1 MTGSNLL
8 TRIVF
13 DPKDER
19 AYALVRI
26 VFGCIAFL
34 NICDLWDYRET
45 LFSAAGIVPINLDGN
60 RYHLSLFYFLQSS
73 EAVTSYFLFSGMM
86 ALLLTFGIIP
96 RVAAICVFVW
106 QVSYSAQL
114 GFVTYGAD
122 SAMRVYAFL
131 IMVSPLGACW
141 TIRNVLTKSPSP
153 PAQVPGYGIVLMR
166 IQLAVIYIDTTIVKL
181 ASEHWRNGE
190 AFTYYMLS
198 VYSRWKSPLFADW
211 AWLSTACT
219 YGALLLEFLLPIL
232 LFVRRTRM
240 VAMFLGISLHL
251 MIAVTSS
258 NLLMFSLAMIPGYL
272 SFLDGRELSQ
282 AADRFRF
289 FRRTRLS

>member
-13 DPKDER
+13 DPRDER
-19 AYALVRI
+19 VYALVRI
-26 VFGCIAFL
+26 IFGCIAFL

-45 LFSAAGIVPINLDGN
+45 LFSASGIVPIDLDGDGI
-60 RYHLSLFYFLQSS
+60 HLSLFYFLRSS
-73 EAVTSYFLFSGMM
+73 EAVTGYFLFSGVM
-86 ALLLTFGIIP
+86 ALLLTFGVIP

-106 QVSYSAQL
+106 QISYSAQL

-122 SAMRVYAFL
+122 LVMQVFAFL

-141 TIRNVLTKSPSP
+141 TIRDLFNKSTSVA
-153 PAQVPGYGIVLMR
+153 AQVPGYGIVLMR
-166 IQLAVIYIDTTIVKL
+166 IQLAVIYVDTTIVKL

-211 AWLSTACT
+211 EWLSIACT
-219 YGALLLEFLLPIL
+219 YGALLLEFILPVL
-232 LFVRRTRM
+232 LFVRKTRM
-240 VAMFLGISLHL
+240 VAIYMGLSMHL

-258 NLLMFSLAMIPGYL
+258 NLLMFSLVMIPGYL
-272 SFLDGRELSQ
+272 AFLDGGELRQ
-282 AADRFRF
+282 IADRFSF
-289 FRRTRLS
+289 FRRAKLG